1 MRTTFQHDRYAA
13 ANADVAEHCGTDE
26 VELQNHFTRYGKAEM
41 RGVEAQDYMRIE
53 EVICSDHGHMYLSG
67 WADQRLVPSFYVTIE
82 IGYMSYDVGQVSLCW
97 YDRGDVSAVT
107 GDNLSASGFLTVIKL
122 PEIAL
127 HAQVR
132 VLVNGKSLYEEPV
145 MRWKSVDAF
154 QQQTLAACAV
164 LADQPVG
171 ISQTHAQTLYPVFA
185 DLWQDFARGLHFTK
199 AFENRADVA
208 VARSI
213 IITLYR
219 NADILLVQLEC
230 LAEALLADEATEVI
244 VVGNALNGAE
254 RVIEQLQGFCQ
265 IHDIPLSMHLC
276 SGNSGFS
283 VGNNYGA
290 DQARGEVLIF
300 MNPDIFP
307 PETAPER
314 GTDFLFSD
322 PGNDLHGG
330 LLYYGD
336 GTLMHSGMYTTGDLA
351 VDVKTGHSQTV
362 LRVEHFGKGLAHHI
376 DDAPDVIQPA
386 LDAIK
391 DQPVLATAALW
402 KLRKSVFD
410 AVGQLPTDYLFA
422 YYEDA
427 DFCLQLR
434 GAGHDIIID
443 ANSRWIHMEGVGK
456 DKPPFVRTFMWLN
469 RVHYSEKFA
478 GSPLVASSETDL
490 FLL

>member
-1 MRTTFQHDRYAA
+1 
-13 ANADVAEHCGTDE
+13 
-26 VELQNHFTRYGKAEM
+26 
-41 RGVEAQDYMRIE
+41 
-53 EVICSDHGHMYLSG
+53 
-67 WADQRLVPSFYVTIE
+67 
-82 IGYMSYDVGQVSLCW
+82 
-97 YDRGDVSAVT
+97 
-107 GDNLSASGFLTVIKL
+107 
-122 PEIAL
+122 
-127 HAQVR
+127 
-132 VLVNGKSLYEEPV
+132 
-145 MRWKSVDAF
+145 
-154 QQQTLAACAV
+154 
-164 LADQPVG
+164 
-171 ISQTHAQTLYPVFA
+171 
-185 DLWQDFARGLHFTK
+185 
-199 AFENRADVA
+199 
-208 VARSI
+208 
-213 IITLYR
+213 
-219 NADILLVQLEC
+219 
-230 LAEALLADEATEVI
+230 LLADDATEVI

-254 RVIEQLQGFCQ
+254 RVIEELQGFCQ
-265 IHDIPLSMHLC
+265 IHDIVLSMHLC

-336 GTLMHSGMYTTGDLA
+336 GTLMHSGMYTTADLA
-351 VDVKTGHSQTV
+351 TNVKTGQSQTV
-362 LRVEHFGKGLAHHI
+362 LRVEHFGKGLTHHI
-376 DDAPDVIQPA
+376 DDDPEIIQPA

-410 AVGQLPTDYLFA
+410 AVGQLPIDYLFA

-434 GAGHDIIID
+434 EAGHDIIID

-456 DKPPFVRTFMWLN
+456 AKPSFVRTFTWLN
-469 RVHYSEKFA
+469 RAHYSEKFA